1 MDNLTEDEKAT
12 KFYQKHL
19 ERMRTYSK
27 NHREKARETS
37 KKAYQA
43 IKDDPEKY
51 KLYLERRRTEYK
63 NRKEKKKAMQTNES
77 NEILVEI
84 VENNIDEI
92 EVKDLSQDSI

>member
-63 NRKEKKKAMQTNES
+63 NRKEKKKAMQTT
-77 NEILVEI
+77 
-84 VENNIDEI
+84 ENNIDEI